1 MNANIF
7 PTQITQDSIH
17 KAKLIATQWQ
27 NQLLEW
33 YAIQGRTSLPWRT
46 LKGENAP
53 YGVYVSEI
61 MLQQTQVK
69 RVAESYFT
77 PFLNAFPTLEALA
90 KAPLDSILK
99 QWEGLGYYTRARNMQ
114 KSAILCCEKY
124 NATLPN
130 TRQDLL
136 KLPGIGAYTSG
147 AILCF
152 GFHQSVSFVDGN
164 IRRVLCRIFALREP
178 NQKLLDELAFLLLD
192 TKHSFDYN
200 QALLDLG
207 AMICT
212 PKSPNCLICPMQN
225 LCNGKVNP
233 TLYPTPKTSSLTPL
247 TLHLL
252 LYKDSQGKIAFVYEK
267 GDKGGLY
274 QGLYNL
280 PQLKLEALAN
290 QHRFYK
296 KGFYKCGSFKH
307 HYTKYAITANVYKLD
322 SKHLNLLTQSL
333 PHTKLY
339 FFSQKELESKPLSS
353 LCKKALGFVDF
364 NKYKQN

>member
-1 MNANIF
+1 MNTNPA
-7 PTQITQDSIH
+7 H
-17 KAKLIATQWQ
+17 KAKLIAAQWQ
-27 NQLLEW
+27 IQLLEW
-33 YAIQGRTSLPWRT
+33 YAIQGRISLPWRT

-69 RVAESYFT
+69 RVQEHYFA
-77 PFLNAFPTLEALA
+77 PFLNAFPTLESLA
-90 KAPLDSILK
+90 KANLDSILK
-99 QWEGLGYYTRARNMQ
+99 QWEGLGYYSRARNMQ
-114 KSAILCCEKY
+114 KAAIICCEKH

-136 KLPGIGAYTSG
+136 TLPGIGAYTSG

-207 AMICT
+207 AMVCT

-233 TLYPTPKTSSLTPL
+233 TIYPTPKTSSLTPL

-252 LYKDSQGKIAFVYEK
+252 LYKDSQGRIAFVYEK

-280 PQLKLEALAN
+280 PQLETGAVTNK
-290 QHRFYK
+290 Q
-296 KGFYKCGSFKH
+296 GFYKCGSFKH
-307 HYTKYAITANVYKLD
+307 HYTKYAITVNVYKLD
-322 SKHLNLLTQSL
+322 SKHLEILTQSL
-333 PHTKLY
+333 PHIKLH

-353 LCKKALGFVDF
+353 LCKKALGFVDS
-364 NKYKQN
+364 K

>member
-1 MNANIF
+1 MNTNPA
-7 PTQITQDSIH
+7 H
-17 KAKLIATQWQ
+17 KAKSIAKQYQ
-27 NQLLEW
+27 IQLLEW
-33 YAIQGRTSLPWRT
+33 YALNGRKSLPWRI

-77 PFLNAFPTLEALA
+77 PFLNAFPTLESLA
-90 KAPLDSILK
+90 KANLDSILK
-99 QWEGLGYYTRARNMQ
+99 QWEGLGYYSRARNMQ
-114 KSAILCCEKY
+114 KAAIICCEKH

-130 TRQDLL
+130 TRESLL
-136 KLPGIGAYTSG
+136 QLPGIGAYTSG

-152 GFHQSVSFVDGN
+152 GFRQSVSFVDGN

-212 PKSPNCLICPMQN
+212 PKSPNCLICPVQN

-233 TLYPTPKTSSLTPL
+233 AIYPTPKTSSLTPL
-247 TLHLL
+247 TLHFII
-252 LYKDSQGKIAFVYEK
+252 YIDSQGRIAFVYEK
-267 GDKGGLY
+267 GDKKDKKGGLY

-290 QHRFYK
+290 KQRFYK
-296 KGFYKCGSFKH
+296 YGSFKH

-333 PHTKLY
+333 PHTKLH
-339 FFSQKELESKPLSS
+339 FLSQKELESKPLSS
-353 LCKKALGFVDF
+353 LCKKALSLYE
-364 NKYKQN
+364 KYEKSRLP

>member
-17 KAKLIATQWQ
+17 KAKGITKQYQ
-27 NQLLEW
+27 IQLLEW

-114 KSAILCCEKY
+114 KAAILCCEKY

-212 PKSPNCLICPMQN
+212 PKSPNCLICPVQN

>member
-17 KAKLIATQWQ
+17 KAKGITKQYQ
-27 NQLLEW
+27 IQLLEW

-69 RVAESYFT
+69 RVQEHYFT

-114 KSAILCCEKY
+114 KAAILCCEKY

-212 PKSPNCLICPMQN
+212 PKSPNCLICPVQN

-333 PHTKLY
+333 PHTKLC

>member
-1 MNANIF
+1 MNTNPA
-7 PTQITQDSIH
+7 H
-17 KAKLIATQWQ
+17 KAKLIAAQWQ

-33 YAIQGRTSLPWRT
+33 YAIQGRISLPWRN

-77 PFLNAFPTLEALA
+77 PFLNAFPTLESLA
-90 KAPLDSILK
+90 KANLDSILK
-99 QWEGLGYYTRARNMQ
+99 QWEGLGYYSRARNMQ
-114 KSAILCCEKY
+114 KAAIICCEKY
-124 NATLPN
+124 NAFLPN

-152 GFHQSVSFVDGN
+152 GFRQSVSFVDGN

-212 PKSPNCLICPMQN
+212 PKSPSCLICPVQN

-233 TLYPTPKTSSLTPL
+233 AIYPTSKTSSLTPL

-252 LYKDSQGKIAFVYEK
+252 LYKDSQGRIAFVYEK
-267 GDKGGLY
+267 GGKGGLY

-280 PQLKLEALAN
+280 PQLETGAVTNK
-290 QHRFYK
+290 Q
-296 KGFYKCGSFKH
+296 GFYKCGSFKH

-322 SKHLNLLTQSL
+322 SKYLDLLTQSL

-339 FFSQKELESKPLSS
+339 FFSQKELETKPLSS

-364 NKYKQN
+364 K

>member
-147 AILCF
+147 VILCF

-178 NQKLLDELAFLLLD
+178 NQKLLDGLAFLLLD

-212 PKSPNCLICPMQN
+212 PKSPNCLICPVQN

>member
-7 PTQITQDSIH
+7 PTQITQDSAH
-17 KAKLIATQWQ
+17 KAKRIAKQWQ
-27 NQLLEW
+27 IQLLEW
-33 YAIQGRTSLPWRT
+33 YAIQGRISLPWRN
-46 LKGENAP
+46 LKGENTP

-77 PFLNAFPTLEALA
+77 PFLNAFPTLESLA
-90 KAPLDSILK
+90 KANLDSILK
-99 QWEGLGYYTRARNMQ
+99 QWEGLGYYSRARNMQ
-114 KSAILCCEKY
+114 KAAIICCEKH

-136 KLPGIGAYTSG
+136 TLPGIGAYTSG

-152 GFHQSVSFVDGN
+152 GFRQSVSFVDGN

-212 PKSPNCLICPMQN
+212 PKSPSCLICPMQN

-233 TLYPTPKTSSLTPL
+233 TLYPTPKTSSLISL

-290 QHRFYK
+290 RHRFYK

-322 SKHLNLLTQSL
+322 SKHLEILTQSL

-353 LCKKALGFVDF
+353 LCKKALRFV
-364 NKYKQN
+364 

>member
-1 MNANIF
+1 MNTSSA
-7 PTQITQDSIH
+7 H
-17 KAKLIATQWQ
+17 KAKLIAKQWQ
-27 NQLLEW
+27 IQLLEW
-33 YAIQGRTSLPWRT
+33 YAIQGRFSLPWRN

-77 PFLNAFPTLEALA
+77 PFLNAFPTLESLA
-90 KAPLDSILK
+90 KANLDSILK

-114 KSAILCCEKY
+114 KAAILCCEKH

-136 KLPGIGAYTSG
+136 KVPGIGAYTSG

-164 IRRVLCRIFALREP
+164 IRRVLCRIFALRKP

-225 LCNGKVNP
+225 LCNGKINP
-233 TLYPTPKTSSLTPL
+233 TIYPTPKTSSLTPL
-247 TLHLL
+247 TLHLII
-252 LYKDSQGKIAFVYEK
+252 YIDSQGKMAFVYEK
-267 GDKGGLY
+267 GDKKDKKGGLY

-280 PQLKLEALAN
+280 PQLETGAVTNK
-290 QHRFYK
+290 Q
-296 KGFYKCGSFKH
+296 GFYKYGSFKH

-322 SKHLNLLTQSL
+322 SKYLNLLTQSL

-353 LCKKALGFVDF
+353 LCKKALGFVDS
-364 NKYKQN
+364 K

>member
-1 MNANIF
+1 MNTSSA
-7 PTQITQDSIH
+7 H
-17 KAKLIATQWQ
+17 KAKLIAAQWQ

-33 YAIQGRTSLPWRT
+33 YALNGRKSLPWRN

-90 KAPLDSILK
+90 KANLDSILK
-99 QWEGLGYYTRARNMQ
+99 QWEGLGYYSRARNMQ
-114 KSAILCCEKY
+114 KAAIICCEKH
-124 NATLPN
+124 NAFLPN

-136 KLPGIGAYTSG
+136 TLPGIGAYTSG

-152 GFHQSVSFVDGN
+152 GFRQSVSFVDGN

-247 TLHLL
+247 TLHLII
-252 LYKDSQGKIAFVYEK
+252 YIDSQGKMAFVYEK
-267 GDKGGLY
+267 GDKKDKKGGLY

-290 QHRFYK
+290 KHRFYK

-353 LCKKALGFVDF
+353 LCKKALSLYE
-364 NKYKQN
+364 KYEKSRLP